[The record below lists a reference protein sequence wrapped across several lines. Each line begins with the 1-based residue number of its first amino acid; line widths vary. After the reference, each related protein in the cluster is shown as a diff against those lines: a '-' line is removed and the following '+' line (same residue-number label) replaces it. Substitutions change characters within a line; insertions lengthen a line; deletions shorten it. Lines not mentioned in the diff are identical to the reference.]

1 MTIGIQSRSCYR
13 FKGSVNKR
21 GEKRLACARHALVSR
36 KHRLALGGTWRYI
49 QPLDTIFFE
58 VVGIVESEPFY
69 QDSMCLKWRSGVTVM
84 IIFYYYFSLIPLF
97 FTHEFS
103 SPRWKRIGSFTN
115 SRSWVNRILNVKKPN
130 WKKNQKN
137 KEKILLDEKGLK
149 VLQILDLG
157 SIECK
162 KT

>member
-1 MTIGIQSRSCYR
+1 
-13 FKGSVNKR
+13 
-21 GEKRLACARHALVSR
+21 
-36 KHRLALGGTWRYI
+36 
-49 QPLDTIFFE
+49 
-58 VVGIVESEPFY
+58 
-69 QDSMCLKWRSGVTVM
+69 M
-84 IIFYYYFSLIPLF
+84 IIFYYYFSLIPSF

-115 SRSWVNRILNVKKPN
+115 SRSWVNRISNVKKPN

-137 KEKILLDEKGLK
+137 EEKILLDEKGLK